1 MYDVD
6 VLHCGLR
13 MWISL
18 SIKFDG
24 KNNIFE
30 PHRLL
35 KRDKMLVAN
44 LHATVRISN
53 VLSKTHPFWKF
64 SKIVQQCKLR
74 KLFKFLENTRDIFAS
89 WYCQVCLWWETYA
102 IVCKLV
108 SRLIN
113 KEFLSIYKTSRP
125 QGAPLTYFTDGGSGD
140 FFGSEIF
147 AKRDFLGLWKTRV
160 FFLGGGGS
168 REKTQELF
176 WVLYFSSAQI
186 NNNISVIYWYCGIW
200 RGGVC

>member
-1 MYDVD
+1 MP
-6 VLHCGLR
+6 
-13 MWISL
+13 L
-18 SIKFDG
+18 SESAMFFQKHTLFG
-24 KNNIFE
+24 NFRKLSNS
-30 PHRLL
+30 
-35 KRDKMLVAN
+35 VN
-44 LHATVRISN
+44 LENFS
-53 VLSKTHPFWKF
+53 SFWKIPGIY
-64 SKIVQQCKLR
+64 SQVGIVKYACGGK
-74 KLFKFLENTRDIFAS
+74 
-89 WYCQVCLWWETYA
+89 TYA

>member
-1 MYDVD
+1 
-6 VLHCGLR
+6 
-13 MWISL
+13 
-18 SIKFDG
+18 
-24 KNNIFE
+24 
-30 PHRLL
+30 
-35 KRDKMLVAN
+35 MLVAN
-44 LHATVRISN
+44 LHSTVRISN

-147 AKRDFLGLWKTRV
+147 AKREFWVYEKRV
-160 FFLGGGGS
+160 YFFWGGGGS
-168 REKTQELF
+168 RKNTGIVLGIVLF
-176 WVLYFSSAQI
+176 ISSNQQ
-186 NNNISVIYWYCGIW
+186 
-200 RGGVC
+200 